1 MVSQV
6 SKAVRAVLA
15 GVGALLPRIL
25 ERAGLRRTRAAP
37 PRRTG
42 FIRGLQVPD
51 DFDEMYAD
59 EIQAMFEGH
68 SSGAGR

>member
-1 MVSQV
+1 MAFRA

-15 GVGALLPRIL
+15 RVSALLPRTL
-25 ERAGLRRTRAAP
+25 ARAGLRRTRAAP

-42 FIRGLQVPD
+42 FLQGLQVPD
-51 DFDEMYAD
+51 DFDDMYAD
-59 EIQAMFEGH
+59 EIQAMLEGR